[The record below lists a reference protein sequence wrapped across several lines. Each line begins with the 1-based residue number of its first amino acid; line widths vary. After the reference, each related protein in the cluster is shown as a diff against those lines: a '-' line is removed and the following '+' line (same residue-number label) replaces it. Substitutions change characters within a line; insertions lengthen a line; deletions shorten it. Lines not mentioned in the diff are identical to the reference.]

1 MPNSPVT
8 TGSPAFLASA
18 ASSYSSAASS
28 SSSSTLV
35 VPAAGAGDAF
45 LYLSQHGLPSYDHYI
60 LLDCLPYAK
69 EKGSEEDDG
78 DESSSLYQA
87 LTKSKGRFFRVL
99 SRLFDEATM
108 HDADACVVH
117 FDRHQEIAYHFN
129 ADIQG
134 LPPGQHPLPER
145 FDLFLSAQCPTPTWL
160 PSFLAPPSLAS
171 SSDAPASPPYCRP
184 RLFLFGHVLDAAS
197 SKMLVSQQQVEVVDL
212 AAAVEGWEARQPRRW
227 GNVLSDVRVMER
239 KEKK

>member
-1 MPNSPVT
+1 MPTSPVT
-8 TGSPAFLASA
+8 TGSPASLASA
-18 ASSYSSAASS
+18 ASSSSSAASS

-184 RLFLFGHVLDAAS
+184 RLFLFGHELDAAS